1 MTTHGLTHWGTL
13 LAIRH
18 FKKAPRRDSSGGQ
31 KNETQPISILK
42 PVKGTEDGLVENL
55 ESFFRLVYPKFEI
68 IFSVAESH
76 DPCIAVI
83 ESLRTKYPRVR
94 SRLIVGDVIVG
105 PNPKVNNLV
114 RSYAQARH
122 DWILISDSN
131 VRVEPNYLYVAAEP
145 FTPEVGI
152 VTAAVLGSQPRE
164 SGGWLESVF
173 LNTFYARWM
182 LIARRTGNPVVVGK
196 SMLFR
201 KSEAERFGGI
211 APLGRYLAEDYMA
224 GQAMA
229 LINRRVEIMRTPI
242 TQPIGNYSFKA
253 FWSRHIRWG
262 RIRKSQAPALFF
274 FEPLFSF
281 WLSGIGAAISLS
293 HFFSTP
299 FWLTLSV
306 HGSVWLASDLLT
318 MRAMNSRICAQSI
331 LGWFARETLALPLW
345 FHISLGKTVMWRGR
359 QLTLS
364 RGGLLQS

>member
-1 MTTHGLTHWGTL
+1 LTHWGTW
-13 LAIRH
+13 LAVRH
-18 FKKAPRRDSSGGQ
+18 FKKAPRASAIGSLGKTDF
-31 KNETQPISILK
+31 QPISILK
-42 PVKGTEDGLVENL
+42 PVKGTEESLTENL
-55 ESFFRLVYPKFEI
+55 ESFFRLIYPKYEI
-68 IFSVAESH
+68 LFSVADAT
-76 DPCIAVI
+76 DPCIPVI
-83 ESLRTKYPRVR
+83 EILRAKYPRVR
-94 SRLIVGDVIVG
+94 SRLIVGDVNVG

-122 DWILISDSN
+122 DWLLISDSN
-131 VRVEPNYLYVAAEP
+131 VRVEPDYLYIAAAP

-152 VTAAVLGSQPRE
+152 VTAAVSGSAPSA

-182 LIARRTGNPVVVGK
+182 LIARHTGNPVVVGK

-211 APLGRYLAEDYMA
+211 VTLGRYLAEDYMA

-229 LINRRVEIMRTPI
+229 LLNLRVEIMRQPI
-242 TQPIGNYSFKA
+242 MQPIGNYSFKA

-281 WLSGIGAAISLS
+281 WLSGIAAAISLA
-293 HFFSTP
+293 HFFGFS
-299 FWLTLSV
+299 WVVTLSV
-306 HGSVWLASDLLT
+306 HGLLWLVSDLLI
-318 MRAMNSRICAQSI
+318 MRSMKGRVCLKAI
-331 LGWFARETLALPLW
+331 FAWLIRETLSVPLW

-359 QLTLS
+359 ELTLS
-364 RGGLLQS
+364 RGGLLRL